1 MLKVELFES
10 QSKKIIYFEFKK
22 QISIVLNKYNLIM
35 GAGDTDLFE
44 FCEEIVNSS
53 LRVLFSVTRIKLNI

>member
-1 MLKVELFES
+1 
-10 QSKKIIYFEFKK
+10 
-22 QISIVLNKYNLIM
+22 M

-53 LRVLFSVTRIKLNI
+53 LRVLFSVTRIKLNIY